1 MDKIKILILQK
12 IQEMR
17 DKKTFPDYESLSKEN
32 IASGMLKVMVSEGLL
47 CYNNVF
53 SLTENGDKVLSNY
66 LILNSQNL
74 IIKEKICFDS
84 NVFDEMVSGNLN
96 ISDLIALKEKLE
108 YYITHIQV
116 DEINECSDKDKRS
129 RLFLIMGKLS
139 PIIIP
144 TTSFI
149 LGKSRLG
156 EARLGD
162 GHIFEELKN
171 GNIKN
176 TEDALIGEVSIK
188 EGIILVTQDIKL
200 KKYVNSNNG
209 KAINVDEFIIKYL
222 INKNE

>member
-1 MDKIKILILQK
+1 MDKDKILILKK

-209 KAINVDEFIIKYL
+209 KAINVDEFIIEYIK
-222 INKNE
+222 NK